1 MRSHSNRQNSSIISP
16 MHLRRSVF
24 FLALVFGLF
33 SSRINAQNA
42 HLALSQ
48 LQACPGDELV
58 FSLTV
63 EDLYDAAAISLFIGF
78 DSTVLT
84 YNGHTNVH
92 PLFGGLLTNA
102 IPTPQTR
109 LGILWNNLAGA
120 SLPSGVLVD
129 LLFTYHGGDI
139 SLPFRP
145 ESEIVDININ
155 IIPFT
160 TSDGAI
166 SASPP
171 YIIEQP
177 QNSSVTEGA
186 NALFTVLADQ
196 ATAYQWY
203 EKQDN
208 SWLALQNNA
217 TYNNV
222 QSAALTINT
231 VSPAMDGRYY
241 ACEVSAAGACTV
253 FSDSAS
259 LSVLEPGTVLLSI
272 ADMQLCPQQPFSV
285 PLQTSAITGLTAF
298 NINIA
303 FDPALLSFDQIT
315 QVNPLLPNLSVEII
329 AIPINHLA
337 LSWSG
342 TNGINIAEGQ
352 IAVLNFESLLA
363 PTSLEFMDD
372 TEILGPGQVPFN
384 LVFQDAD
391 LELWPTPQ
399 ITSQPT
405 NQSAYPN
412 ESVSFSVQA
421 SAVTAYQWY
430 EKSSASANWQALNEG
445 GNYAGVNSSTLQINP
460 VLEEFDGYAYKCE
473 LIGTHCSVYSA
484 SALLTVLPTPQ
495 ATLSVQQLMAC
506 PQSAIAVPVAATGI
520 TELKAFEI
528 SIGFNP
534 DAMIFSGLQSLNPQL
549 ASATAEVFATPEPH
563 IKISWSAPNP
573 IILNEE
579 NLFELGFDY
588 SFGTQNFN
596 ILAQSQ
602 MWMSETVAYTL
613 SFNNG
618 NVAPHPVPVIQSQP
632 QSQSVS
638 ETGTASFSLIATGVQ
653 TYQWFESQDGGQ
665 SFNLLTAA
673 GPYSGV
679 NSAVLQISPVTVAMD
694 EYRYKCL
701 LSGAFC
707 EVYSAVAQLNV
718 VPQLEAM
725 LLLENALTCHNDQ
738 ATVALDGVGLNQLAS
753 FTIGVTY
760 DTNKL
765 QFEGIVN
772 IAPAFAGLS
781 FSVEIVP
788 KPHILINWSSQQAV
802 NFGDGELF
810 EMLFEYSD
818 GTTALDFMSFTELL
832 NSDQAAFDLTTL
844 SGSLAAHEYPE
855 ILMQPENQVVA
866 DGMEAGFSVQAQ
878 AAQSYQWELSTDG
891 GIDWTILQND
901 ELYSG
906 TQTADL
912 TISNANSTM
921 DQYAFRCNIVGN
933 YCGLYTDIAVLTV
946 LPEMTASL
954 TVPNLMSC
962 EYAALEVP
970 LKAAGL
976 QDIKSLSLQISYNAD
991 LLNYIGYELVAE
1003 GLESAVV
1010 VNHTSAD
1017 AYIEISWAS
1026 AQPVSIPNG
1035 RLFNFVFDYST
1046 GFASFEL
1053 SAAEVIGLEDLPYN
1067 LILNDGQLSAYASP
1081 QILAQPNDTLVE
1093 EGSSA
1098 QFSVDAEQTLTY
1110 QWFESRNA
1118 GNTWSQIYDLGIYLG
1133 AKTNTLLISNVPYSY
1148 NFYNYK
1154 CLLKN
1159 QFCSLG
1165 SIAATLEVDPL
1176 ININQTLNA
1185 QTSNHVKAVH
1195 LGTSN
1200 IKIWFDDNVDHI
1212 NSLMIFDIYGNLL
1225 FDQKERLLITGN
1237 QLKLPLPFNINS
1249 FLIVKIQTT
1258 SNLGMVQNQVFK
1270 SLLTKLF

>member
-1 MRSHSNRQNSSIISP
+1 MKKYSNHYHISIIP
-16 MHLRRSVF
+16 PLHLRRLLL
-24 FLALVFGLF
+24 FLALFLGLF
-33 SSRINAQNA
+33 SLKINAQNT

-58 FSLTV
+58 FSLMV
-63 EDLYDAAAISLFIGF
+63 ENLNNAAAISLFIGY

-92 PLFGGLLTNA
+92 PQFGGLLTNA
-102 IPTPQTR
+102 MSTPQTR
-109 LGILWNNLAGA
+109 VGIFWTNMAGA
-120 SLPSGVLVD
+120 SLLSGVLVD
-129 LLFTYHGGDI
+129 LQFTYHGGNI
-139 SLPFRP
+139 SLPFL
-145 ESEIVDININ
+145 SGCEIVDVNVNPIS
-155 IIPFT
+155 FS
-160 TSDGAI
+160 TSDGAV
-166 SASPP
+166 SALPP

-203 EKQDN
+203 EKQGN
-208 SWLALQNNA
+208 SWLALQNDA

-222 QSAALTINT
+222 QSAALTINA

-259 LSVLEPGTVLLSI
+259 LSVLEPGTVLLSL
-272 ADMQLCPQQPFSV
+272 ANQQLCPQQAFSV
-285 PLQTSAITGLTAF
+285 PLQTSAINGLTAF
-298 NINIA
+298 EINIA
-303 FDPALLSFDQIT
+303 YDPAVVSFDQIT
-315 QVNPLLPNLSVEII
+315 QVNPLITNLSVEVVTT
-329 AIPINHLA
+329 PINHLA

-352 IAVLNFESLLA
+352 LLVINFENLLA
-363 PTSLEFMDD
+363 TTSLQFMDD

-384 LVFQDAD
+384 LVFQDAA

-399 ITSQPT
+399 ITSQPA

-412 ESVSFSVQA
+412 ESVSFSIQA

-445 GNYAGVNSSTLQINP
+445 DNYAGVNSSTLQIN
-460 VLEEFDGYAYKCE
+460 LIGEEYDGYAYKCE

-534 DAMIFSGLQSLNPQL
+534 DAMIFSGLQNLNPQL

-573 IILNEE
+573 IILSEE

-588 SFGTQNFN
+588 DAAAQNFN

-602 MWMSETVAYTL
+602 MWMSETVAYEL
-613 SFNNG
+613 SFING
-618 NVAPHPVPVIQSQP
+618 SVAPHPVPVIQSQP

-638 ETGTASFSLIATGVQ
+638 ETGTASFSLIASGVQ

-665 SFNLLTAA
+665 SYNLLIAT

-679 NSAVLQISPVTVAMD
+679 NSAVLQISPVTIAMD
-694 EYRYKCL
+694 EYRYRCL

-718 VPQLEAM
+718 VPQLEAV
-725 LLLENALTCHNDQ
+725 LSLENALACHNDQ

-753 FTIGVTY
+753 FSIGVTY
-760 DTNKL
+760 DTNRL
-765 QFEGIVN
+765 QFEGVVN
-772 IAPAFAGLS
+772 IASAFAGLS
-781 FSVEIVP
+781 FSIETAP
-788 KPHILINWSSQQAV
+788 EPHVLINWSSQQAV
-802 NFGDGELF
+802 SFGDGKLF
-810 EMLFEYSD
+810 DMLFEYSD
-818 GTTALDFMSFTELL
+818 GTTALDFMSFTELI
-832 NSDQAAFDLTTL
+832 NSDQAVFDLTVV
-844 SGSLAAHEYPE
+844 SGSVAAHEYPE
-855 ILMQPENQVVA
+855 IVMQPENQVVA
-866 DGMEAGFSVQAQ
+866 DGMDAVFSIQAEAV
-878 AAQSYQWELSTDG
+878 QSYQWELSTDG
-891 GIDWTILQND
+891 GINWTILQND
-901 ELYSG
+901 ALYSG
-906 TQTADL
+906 VQSADL

-962 EYAALEVP
+962 EFAAVEVP

-976 QDIKSLSLQISYNAD
+976 QDIKSLSLQISYNAG
-991 LLNYIGYELVAE
+991 LLNYIGYEIVAE

-1017 AYIEISWAS
+1017 AYIEISWVS

-1035 RLFNFVFDYST
+1035 RLFNFFFDYST

-1053 SAAEVIGLEDLPYN
+1053 SAAEVIGQEDLPYN

-1081 QILAQPNDTLVE
+1081 QIFAQPNDTLVE
-1093 EGSSA
+1093 EGTSA
-1098 QFSVDAEQTLTY
+1098 QFKVEAEQTLTY
-1110 QWFESRNA
+1110 QWYESRDA
-1118 GNTWSQIYDLGIYLG
+1118 GNTWFQIYDLGIYQG
-1133 AKTNTLLISNVPYSY
+1133 AKTNTLLINNVPYSY
-1148 NFYNYK
+1148 NLYSYK
-1154 CLLKN
+1154 CLLRS
-1159 QFCSLG
+1159 QFCSL
-1165 SIAATLEVDPL
+1165 SSVAALLEVDPL
-1176 ININQTLNA
+1176 INVNQSLNE
-1185 QTSNHVKAVH
+1185 QTSSHVKAVH
-1195 LGTSN
+1195 LGASN
-1200 IKIWFDDNVDHI
+1200 IKIWFDDNVEHI
-1212 NSLMIFDIYGNLL
+1212 NELMIYDIYGNLL
-1225 FDQKERLLITGN
+1225 FDQKERLLISGN
-1237 QLKLPLPFNINS
+1237 QIQLHLPFTNNS
-1249 FLIVKIQTT
+1249 FLIVRIQTT
-1258 SNLGMVQNQVFK
+1258 SNMGVVQNQVFK
-1270 SLLTKLF
+1270 SILTK